1 MLKRLVWF
9 PLRLVRWALI
19 VFGAVALLLTVMI
32 ATPLVQPPELHS
44 VSETARAVDRS
55 TMPPLSRLSARD
67 GTQLAYR
74 HYPAR
79 GAANGKIAILVHGS
93 SGSSVAVH
101 ALADA
106 LAAHGVET
114 YAPDIRG
121 HGGSGTR
128 GDIGY
133 IGQLEDDM
141 ADLVALVR
149 KTSPDAPITLLGH
162 SAGGGFVLRIAS
174 SEIKDEFVRTI
185 MLAPYL
191 GYDAPTN
198 RPQSGGWASA
208 DIPRFLGLA
217 LLRKLGVECCE
228 ALPTLAFAVP
238 PNSANILAAAYS
250 YRLMRNF
257 ATRGYKADLA
267 AATRPMTLIAGADD
281 ELMLSDKYADAVHAI
296 APSVEVKLIAGVNH
310 MGVVSAPEAV
320 NEIADYVATHDTAGT

>member
-9 PLRLVRWALI
+9 PLRLMRWALI
-19 VFGAVALLLTVMI
+19 VFGAVALLLTAMI

-44 VSETARAVDRS
+44 VAETARAVDRS
-55 TMPPLSRLSARD
+55 TMPPLSRFSARD

-106 LAAHGVET
+106 LAAHGIET

-128 GDIGY
+128 GDIGH

-149 KTSPDAPITLLGH
+149 KTSPEAPITLLGH

-174 SEIKDEFVRTI
+174 SGIKDQFVRTI

-217 LLRKLGVECCE
+217 LLRKLGIECCE

-238 PNSANILAAAYS
+238 PNSANILAATYS

-257 ATRGYKADLA
+257 ATRGYKADLVA
-267 AATRPMTLIAGADD
+267 VTRPMTLIAGADD
-281 ELMLSDKYADAVHAI
+281 ELMLSDKYADAVHAV
-296 APSVEVKLIAGVNH
+296 APSVKVKLIAGVNH
-310 MGVVSAPEAV
+310 MGIVSVPKAV